1 VSVLVRFT
9 KLGRRRLGVCV
20 CVCVCVYVWM
30 YVRTCMYVRTYVYMY
45 VCTCV
50 YTYVCM
56 YVCIYVC
63 MCVCMYACMYEY
75 VGRCVAVWA
84 NHHYYHNVQ
93 VKLTGKMRFMSHIMH
108 ECTGCVV
115 SSFKIVTE
123 YVIVLVNN
131 LYKRVYK
138 ELQPNTCFFLVY
150 HRS

>member
-1 VSVLVRFT
+1 
-9 KLGRRRLGVCV
+9 
-20 CVCVCVYVWM
+20 M
-30 YVRTCMYVRTYVYMY
+30 
-45 VCTCV
+45 
-50 YTYVCM
+50 YVCM
-56 YVCIYVC
+56 YLR
-63 MCVCMYACMYEY
+63 MHACMY

-84 NHHYYHNVQ
+84 SHHYYHNVQ

-138 ELQPNTCFFLVY
+138 ELQPNTCFFWYIIDCNVPSKYTTAFLSDKIFPGEIGSYEYLIEAFGTYLNSVM
-150 HRS
+150 S